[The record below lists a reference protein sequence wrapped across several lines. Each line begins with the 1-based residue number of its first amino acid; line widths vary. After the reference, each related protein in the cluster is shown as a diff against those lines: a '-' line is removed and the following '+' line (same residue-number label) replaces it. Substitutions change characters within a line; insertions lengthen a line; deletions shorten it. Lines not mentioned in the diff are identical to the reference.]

1 MGVYCYKKEAY
12 DREPLQI
19 AAVLGPLHNTA
30 FSKVCVFVVME
41 NASIASRPHYRFDA
55 FSTIHIETLENDRI
69 ARCHGDVSWT
79 YKHTRLRYFRSSFS
93 FWSVFR
99 PFSTVHTNT
108 ICMRFRFDPLS
119 RAFSNRCV
127 FDENAQRISVD
138 GRPKRIEMYA
148 FSNKNALVWWK
159 GP

>member
-12 DREPLQI
+12 DREPLPI
-19 AAVLGPLHNTA
+19 AAVSTILRFQKYA
-30 FSKVCVFVVME
+30 FSLSWKMHRSLRVHTTVLM
-41 NASIASRPHYRFDA
+41 RFRL
-55 FSTIHIETLENDRI
+55 STFENDRI
-69 ARCHGDVSWT
+69 ARCQGDVSWT
-79 YKHTRLRYFRSSFS
+79 YKHTRPRYFRSSFS
-93 FWSVFR
+93 FWCVFR

-108 ICMRFRFDPLS
+108 ISMSFRFDPLS

-127 FDENAQRISVD
+127 SDENAQHISVD

-148 FSNKNALVWWK
+148 FLDKNALVWK